1 MSKKILAV
9 VGLRSGSKGLK
20 NKNIKLLGGIPL
32 FAHILKSA
40 KKSKL
45 INRLI
50 VSTDSKSYQKLAE
63 KWGAETPYLRP
74 RKLAK
79 DHSQE
84 LDFIKDLLIKL
95 KKKEGYTPDI
105 IVRLLATCPFQK
117 SHDIDR
123 LIRKVLSTA
132 YDSAVIISKSK
143 QHPEKALK
151 IIGSKKRFLTTFI
164 SNNPLKIG
172 SKLNR
177 QKFKNAYYR
186 SNVIACKSFVINK
199 YNSLTSK
206 KVGFIIIP
214 NSIDIDDK
222 LDFEVANFFL
232 KKKKIFY
239 TKKK

>member
-1 MSKKILAV
+1 MPKKILAV
-9 VGLRSGSKGLK
+9 IGQRSGSKGLK
-20 NKNIKLLGGIPL
+20 KKNIKLFGGIPL

-50 VSTDSKSYQKLAE
+50 ISTDSKSYQRLAN
-63 KWGAETPYLRP
+63 KWGAESPYLRP
-74 RKLAK
+74 KKLAR
-79 DHSQE
+79 DYSQE
-84 LDFIKDLLIKL
+84 LDFIKDLLKKL
-95 KKKEGYTPDI
+95 KKKEGYIPDI

-117 SHDIDR
+117 SNDIDR
-123 LIRKVLSTA
+123 LIKKVSSNA

-151 IIGSKKRFLTTFI
+151 IIGDKRKFLSTYI

-177 QKFKNAYYR
+177 QKFKDAYYR

-214 NSIDIDDK
+214 PSIDIDDK

-232 KKKKIFY
+232 KNKNISCAKKK
-239 TKKK
+239 